1 MENWH
6 KRLEKI
12 GLLLGVKEHII
23 LLIFADFTFLFVLVS
38 LSIMI
43 YFHNI
48 CSLVGG
54 RFQREYDYRLMAFL
68 FLSDN

>member
-48 CSLVGG
+48 YANMTIG
-54 RFQREYDYRLMAFL
+54 
-68 FLSDN
+68 